1 MDDDAR
7 MSMEERSYHL
17 SLAVDTG
24 QQNIWWPKPTYD
36 FVLTHTQAQCDF
48 QSSPLT
54 VLLNPFPSIHQS
66 QQTSSSSIWPVETY
80 QTTLAE
86 KMMIYLTSLSSEL
99 LNELITWTSVAQ
111 VEDVKYSSLTTLTAW
126 IGVGIDHQGLKS
138 LGLEMAMILS

>member
-1 MDDDAR
+1 MMLECRWKKEAITWVWQWTLGSRTFDD
-7 MSMEERSYHL
+7 L
-17 SLAVDTG
+17 SQPMTSSWL
-24 QQNIWWPKPTYD
+24 
-36 FVLTHTQAQCDF
+36 HTQAQCDF